1 MTNNRKYSTPTA
13 LGVLGQYSFYRHLTP
28 NGVGGDCDCF
38 FPVRPPSSG
47 AGRYR
52 HSAPE
57 YSNTNGNPV
66 DLQSRAL
73 CQEIVC

>member
-1 MTNNRKYSTPTA
+1 MTNNRKYSTPMA

-28 NGVGGDCDCF
+28 NGVGRDCGCF
-38 FPVRPPSSG
+38 F
-47 AGRYR
+47 YR

-57 YSNTNGNPV
+57 YSNINGNPLG
-66 DLQSRAL
+66 LQSRAL